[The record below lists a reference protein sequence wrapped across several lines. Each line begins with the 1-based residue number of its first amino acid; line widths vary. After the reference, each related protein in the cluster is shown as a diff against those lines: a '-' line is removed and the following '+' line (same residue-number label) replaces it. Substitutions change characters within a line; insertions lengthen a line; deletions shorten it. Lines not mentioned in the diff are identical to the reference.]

1 MTTIDSLLEKGLKN
15 VELKIKED
23 ISDDVNKDLEI
34 VKTQLYIAFWEDCKF
49 ACWLMKQEK
58 YQKHLLEFLRIIFE
72 KLGKY
77 YYLQND
83 LNAKESARKDV
94 LCGIKTW
101 YDLTLDPMQE
111 EAKSR
116 FEQLWDARKN
126 NDFSGIDK
134 FKRKTFRCDV
144 TKRIY
149 PRDEDLI
156 NGLDERFLKQE
167 DKGSFQLLFDTICHS
182 VHGSYFTNILICKN
196 KLSVGILNTF
206 SLFLQKCMEIMLK
219 IDKERKPTTE
229 DCGSLR
235 KPTSGAAG

>member
-1 MTTIDSLLEKGLKN
+1 M
-15 VELKIKED
+15 IKQDE
-23 ISDDVNKDLEI
+23 
-34 VKTQLYIAFWEDCKF
+34 
-49 ACWLMKQEK
+49 

-101 YDLTLDPMQE
+101 YDLTRDSMD
-111 EAKSR
+111 EAKNR
-116 FEQLWDARKN
+116 WQQLWDARKN
-126 NDFSGIDK
+126 NDFSEIDK

-144 TKRIY
+144 KKRIY

-156 NGLDERFLKQE
+156 EKLEEIFLKKE
-167 DKGSFQLLFDTICHS
+167 DSGSFQLLFDTICHP
-182 VHGSYFTNILICKN
+182 VHGSYFTNVLISKE
-196 KLSVGILNTF
+196 KFSSKMLNTF
-206 SLFLQKCMEIMLK
+206 SLFLQKCMEIMLE
-219 IDKERKPTTE
+219 IDTKRKPTTE

-235 KPTSGAAG
+235 KPTNGGAR